1 MTQILCF
8 ILIPIFYV
16 GALIYGAQSRPHFDT
31 AEARMLRWLSVGLIG
46 FTVLFGSSILFW
58 AAMGP
63 LPAELS
69 TELDTAMLDFL
80 ALPMA
85 RAAPAF
91 MLVTLCCAGAL
102 ATLWSAPFRELLA
115 RFAFR
120 GGTFQPA
127 ASTNVVALVLAFIL
141 LALIFGS
148 QAFINEELVTGEINI
163 EQLLLQAFIFLACT
177 ALGVGYPMRRNE
189 RQTFARLGLRLP
201 ERSDWLFGIG
211 GGVALLLVVLLG
223 GILWQL
229 LVTPQAFAEQTAF
242 AREFA
247 AIFNSLPL
255 ILALAVLSAV
265 SEEVLFRGALQPIFG
280 LGATSVFFALFHTQY
295 GYTPSLLLL
304 FVVGAGLGTLRQRY
318 SASASIIAHFTFNFL
333 QLAGSM
339 GG

>member
-8 ILIPIFYV
+8 ILIPVFYV
-16 GALIYGAQSRPHFDT
+16 GALIYGAQSRPRFDT

-46 FTVLFGSSILFW
+46 FTLLFGSSLLFW
-58 AAMGP
+58 AAGP
-63 LPAELS
+63 LPAEIN
-69 TELDTAMLDFL
+69 TELDAATLDFL
-80 ALPMA
+80 ALPMG

-91 MLVTLCCAGAL
+91 ALVTLCCAGAL
-102 ATLWSAPFRELLA
+102 ATLWSVPFRNLLA

-120 GGTFQPA
+120 SGAFQPD

-148 QAFINEELVTGEINI
+148 QAFINEGLVAGEINI
-163 EQLLLQAFIFLACT
+163 EQLLLQAFIFLACA

-201 ERSDWLFGIG
+201 ERTDLLFGIG
-211 GGVALLLVVLLG
+211 GGVALLIVVILG

-229 LVTPQAFAEQTAF
+229 FVTPESFAEQTAF

-247 AIFNSLPL
+247 AAFHNLPL
-255 ILALAVLSAV
+255 ILALAALSAV

-304 FVVGAGLGTLRQRY
+304 FIVGAGLGMLRQRY
-318 SASASIIAHFTFNFL
+318 SASAAIIAHFTFNFL